1 VEAID
6 LAVTARAVAV
16 ASVSAQAHGASSTV
30 SSDSAAHVITLK

>member
-6 LAVTARAVAV
+6 LAVTARAVAA

-30 SSDSAAHVITLK
+30 SGDSAAHVITLK